1 MITFAITT
9 TYVLKWELKTNSD
22 YKFGDNG
29 LCINTKTEN
38 VIRMI
43 LNGRSKGYCINGK
56 FKSLN
61 TLRSQLK
68 KIEKDE
74 CPF

>member
-1 MITFAITT
+1 MIKFKITT

-43 LNGRSKGYCINGK
+43 LNGRSKGYCIGGK
-56 FKSLN
+56 FRSLN
-61 TLRSQLK
+61 TLRKQLVEIK
-68 KIEKDE
+68 TSD